1 VVIQVITN
9 TLVTE
14 EEIEAWASVGAE
26 VKNLWHLR
34 FDWIR
39 YWSPSDFAT
48 VPTLRLF
55 GVS

>member
-14 EEIEAWASVGAE
+14 EEIEVWASVGAE